1 LSRSLLRPFV
11 AEAIGTVALAFAGLG
26 AIKEEF
32 V

>member
-1 LSRSLLRPFV
+1 VRRSLLRSLV
-11 AEAIGTVALAFAGLG
+11 AEAIGTFALAFAGSG